1 MVERKPSYTQLTHD
15 VVHGSSELL
24 TLDEIIEQV
33 NALRPI
39 TTKNPRSTI
48 RGAVG
53 ESRMIVSTGDGRY
66 GWKPS
71 VITGSIIRQTL
82 RESDILMEV
91 LQWSDELKDA
101 LWPTF
106 FAKQK
111 YVDRGPVV
119 VTLPNG
125 KTSEFPLEHFYGV
138 TWGSHATSEF
148 WEWVNTLKANAGDH
162 LLFEVV
168 NGEARRYS
176 VTYQPRAD
184 RDEETIAERNRLL
197 LELAEKMINR
207 QHGAGIWDISTRAL
221 ASGLYQHPV
230 PPDPLHELLRETMMG
245 FSDQG
250 PMSPEATLDP
260 LVSALFE
267 RPAQVYDP
275 ENPPELPREYDPD
288 YGRRRPRPS
297 RKEQQGDFTSY
308 TFRINHR
315 ALPEVWR
322 DIELAEDQTLED
334 LHLAIQQAYGW
345 YDDHLYSFYMSGT
358 AWDSSSEIG
367 SPWSDSRLHTHQV
380 RVGLLELKEGQ
391 KFLYLFDY
399 GDNHEFDV
407 ALQSIDTQ
415 AKKGKYP
422 KVVGK
427 QGKSPPQYPDYDE
440 DSGEPSWDPHSHWE

>member
-1 MVERKPSYTQLTHD
+1 MAERKPSYTQLTHD
-15 VVHGSSELL
+15 VVHGSSEPL

-33 NALRPI
+33 NVLRPI

-66 GWKPS
+66 GWKPR

-91 LQWSDELKDA
+91 LQWSEELKDA

-148 WEWVNTLKANAGDH
+148 WAWFNPLRANAGDH

-168 NGEARRYS
+168 DGEARHYS
-176 VTYQPRAD
+176 VTFQKRAD
-184 RDEETIAERNRLL
+184 RDEETIAERNQLL
-197 LELAEKMINR
+197 LELAEKMMNR

-230 PPDPLHELLRETMMG
+230 PPDPLHELLRDTLMG
-245 FSDQG
+245 FGDQE
-250 PMSPEATLDP
+250 PMSSEAESDP
-260 LVSALFE
+260 LLSALFE

-297 RKEQQGDFTSY
+297 QEAQQNNFTSY
-308 TFRINHR
+308 TFRVNHR

-322 DIELAEDQTLED
+322 DIELAEDQTVED
-334 LHLAIQQAYGW
+334 LHLAIQQAYAW
-345 YDDHLYSFYMSGT
+345 YDDHLYSFFMNGK
-358 AWDSSSEIG
+358 AWDSSAEIG
-367 SPWSDSRLHTHQV
+367 CPWSESAFHTHLVQI
-380 RVGLLELKEGQ
+380 GQLDLKEGQ
-391 KFLYLFDY
+391 IFLYLFDY

-407 ALQSIDTQ
+407 RVMQINAN
-415 AKKGKYP
+415 AEKGEYP
-422 KVVGK
+422 RLVAEKGD
-427 QGKSPPQYPDYDE
+427 SPPQYPDYDE
-440 DSGEPSWDPHSHWE
+440 ETGEGDWD